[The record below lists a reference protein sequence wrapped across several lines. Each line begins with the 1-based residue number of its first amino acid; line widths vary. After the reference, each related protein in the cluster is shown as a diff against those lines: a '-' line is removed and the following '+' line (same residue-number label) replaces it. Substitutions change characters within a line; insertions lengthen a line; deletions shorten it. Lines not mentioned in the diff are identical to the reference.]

1 MRFSRFF
8 TRKGAVGGTARWVTG
23 AFQNATIFNSFMT
36 SKLLTK
42 LFYILPDLNR
52 FTVNFNA
59 IFIAVFLSTP
69 LLAGPPPYGDGTAT
83 QDKIAYCSMLVD
95 YHGHKSQN
103 INSDYYGEGVQ
114 KPIFGKWAMRVMTPG
129 GWFSKSVLWLVFEQ
143 TTKDEFK
150 HMVSCAWSED
160 APWFEFLLFITTMG
174 AYLFATYTGNKTGM
188 DAPSIY
194 ISTRQRIL
202 VLKFCCSHE
211 FDLY

>member
-1 MRFSRFF
+1 MGYRSFS
-8 TRKGAVGGTARWVTG
+8 KC
-23 AFQNATIFNSFMT
+23 NNFNSFMT

-69 LLAGPPPYGDGTAT
+69 LLAAPPPYGDGTAT

-114 KPIFGKWAMRVMTPG
+114 KPIFGKWAMRVTTPG
-129 GWFSKSVLWLVFEQ
+129 GWFSKSVLRLVFEQ

-160 APWFEFLLFITTMG
+160 APWFKFSIVHYNYG
-174 AYLFATYTGNKTGM
+174 GVPICYLYGEQDGYGC
-188 DAPSIY
+188 P
-194 ISTRQRIL
+194 
-202 VLKFCCSHE
+202 
-211 FDLY
+211 